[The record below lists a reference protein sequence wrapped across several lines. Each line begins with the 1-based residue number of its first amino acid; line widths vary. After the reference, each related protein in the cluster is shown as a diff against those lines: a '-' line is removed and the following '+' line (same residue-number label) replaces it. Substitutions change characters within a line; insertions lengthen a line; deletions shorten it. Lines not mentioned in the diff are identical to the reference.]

1 MPFFC
6 VLSSWVATLS
16 YYLLSGLSVIC
27 SRLFCQVCLCCV
39 NCTVCIVRCLHLCAC
54 ITHYL
59 QIVRLYSITLF
70 VVLTVPLLRYYFWHK
85 SLSDC
90 VLVGMKNCICV
101 SMIKIYPFRNEKLY
115 RRIYD
120 QNMSAK
126 IISKGSRICA
136 YMEYLNC
143 TQKKILLHTPMEKYQ
158 EGWRICVFRIC

>member
-6 VLSSWVATLS
+6 VLSYWVATLA
-16 YYLLSGLSVIC
+16 YFLLSGLSVIC
-27 SRLFCQVCLCCV
+27 SRLFRQVCLCSV

-54 ITHYL
+54 ITHCL

-101 SMIKIYPFRNEKLY
+101 TMNNLWSCRDENCIGVSMDKLWSCRDENCIGVSMDKLWSCRDEKLY
-115 RRIYD
+115 RRIYE
-120 QNMSAK
+120 QTVV
-126 IISKGSRICA
+126 
-136 YMEYLNC
+136 L
-143 TQKKILLHTPMEKYQ
+143 
-158 EGWRICVFRIC
+158 